1 MENDLKTHTQN
12 YNEISALMGRLIT
25 FGGRTKIAKR
35 LVTPEA
41 LYAVAERYGIKIYVI
56 HKQRSYVVG
65 IYCR

>member
-1 MENDLKTHTQN
+1 MENDLKTHTQ
-12 YNEISALMGRLIT
+12 ISARVIGRLIT
-25 FGGRTKIAKR
+25 FGGRTKIAKH

-41 LYAVAERYGIKIYVI
+41 LYAVAERYGINIYVI